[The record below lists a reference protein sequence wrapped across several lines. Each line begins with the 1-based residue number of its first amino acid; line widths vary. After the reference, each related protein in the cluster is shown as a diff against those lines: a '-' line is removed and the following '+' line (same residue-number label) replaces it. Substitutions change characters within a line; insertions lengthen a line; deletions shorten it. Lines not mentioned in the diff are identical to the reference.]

1 MNILENITS
10 YKRLEVKNRKVS
22 NPVSILEKSAFFR
35 RKAPSF
41 FQALAKPLPSLI
53 GEFKRRSPS
62 KGLINSSADIR
73 QVAEGYQEAGIA
85 AMSVLTDEKYFG
97 GINGDLQ
104 DVAGSLNIPL
114 LRKDFI
120 VDEYQVVEAK
130 SIGAAAILLIAAILT
145 KKEARIFSGL
155 AYDLGLDVLFEIH
168 NRKDLD
174 KLNQNIRIIG
184 VNNRNLKTFKTS
196 LDNSAGLF
204 QYLPQDCLKVAESG
218 FHTTGEVKHLFSTG
232 YDAFLIGEYFMR
244 SDNPGLAASEFIK
257 ELNSIY

>member
-1 MNILENITS
+1 MNILGNIAS
-10 YKRLEVKNRKVS
+10 YKRLEVKKRKVT
-22 NPVSILEKSAFFR
+22 NPVTLLEKSAFYG

-41 FQALAKPLPSLI
+41 FTALAKPLPSLI

-73 QVAEGYQEAGIA
+73 QVAAGYQEAGIA

-97 GINGDLQ
+97 GKNDDLRE
-104 DVAGSLNIPL
+104 VAGSLTIPL

-130 SIGAAAILLIAAILT
+130 SIGAGAILLIAAILT
-145 KKEARIFSGL
+145 KQEVRIFSGL
-155 AYDLGLDVLFEIH
+155 AGDLGLDVLFEIH
-168 NRKDLD
+168 DRKDLE

-184 VNNRNLKTFKTS
+184 VNNRNLQTFETS
-196 LDNSAGLF
+196 LDNSAALLR
-204 QYLPQDCLKVAESG
+204 YLPRDCLKVAESG
-218 FHTTGEVKHLFSTG
+218 FHTPGEVNNLFSAG

-244 SDNPGLAASEFIK
+244 SVNPGLAASEFIN
-257 ELNSIY
+257 ELNKIH